1 MSRGRSAVGFLHA
14 RIGRSGIDA
23 TRRSIGVNAECP
35 ECGGTITFKNPPMPN
50 ELVTCPDCGAD
61 LAVMS
66 IEPIDVQLAPTE
78 AEDWGE

>member
-1 MSRGRSAVGFLHA
+1 M
-14 RIGRSGIDA
+14 
-23 TRRSIGVNAECP
+23 NAECP